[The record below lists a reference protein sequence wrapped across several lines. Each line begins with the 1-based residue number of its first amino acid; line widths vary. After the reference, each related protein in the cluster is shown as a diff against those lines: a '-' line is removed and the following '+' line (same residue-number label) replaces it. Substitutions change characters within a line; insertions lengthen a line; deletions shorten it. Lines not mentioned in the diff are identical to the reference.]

1 MRLRTPGL
9 PHGGTGTLDGEL
21 DQASVLAVRVDGM
34 TGEEDRVP
42 AVSWFQLRTFQGE
55 KRSPFR
61 LSYPEHRAPPFPYCS
76 LLREL
81 CLRREV
87 TLQSPSPQLRSASKI
102 CPLRHPWCCRTPS
115 RSQPLVQAA
124 EI

>member
-9 PHGGTGTLDGEL
+9 LHGGTGTLDGEL

-42 AVSWFQLRTFQGE
+42 AVSWFQLRTFPGE

-61 LSYPEHRAPPFPYCS
+61 LSYPEYRAPPFPYCS
-76 LLREL
+76 LLPPPAPAGAVPAEGGHPPKP
-81 CLRREV
+81 
-87 TLQSPSPQLRSASKI
+87 QSPAQLCIKKFV
-102 CPLRHPWCCRTPS
+102 L
-115 RSQPLVQAA
+115 
-124 EI
+124 